1 MVQLEAPLAR
11 ALREGTPASH
21 AIRDAAARAG
31 VTLRPAHPTVS
42 DPPLSTWFTA
52 DLRDGDVPRAL
63 AGYARVFAD
72 DDRLDALTLE
82 GGKRHPTPRAGQR
95 PRRRALPHHIRCSGG
110 SGRFVRAITAEDGG

>member
-1 MVQLEAPLAR
+1 VQIMVQLEAPLAR

-31 VTLRPAHPTVS
+31 VTLRPAHPAVS

-63 AGYARVFAD
+63 AALQSFPGVTAAYAKPQ
-72 DDRLDALTLE
+72 DAL
-82 GGKRHPTPRAGQR
+82 P
-95 PRRRALPHHIRCSGG
+95 
-110 SGRFVRAITAEDGG
+110 

>member
-11 ALREGTPASH
+11 ALREGTNASH

-52 DLRDGDVPRAL
+52 ELRDADVPRAL
-63 AGYARVFAD
+63 AALQPFPGVTAAYAKPQ
-72 DDRLDALTLE
+72 DAL
-82 GGKRHPTPRAGQR
+82 P
-95 PRRRALPHHIRCSGG
+95 
-110 SGRFVRAITAEDGG
+110 